1 MRTCSMCYSNLQIP
15 KLGLQSPSL
24 GLTSLGRRATITTI
38 SQPLLECFRSIQYS
52 DAPAKILDNQ
62 FLKHFVKVFGLDL
75 ETTGLSRKEGRIVE
89 IAVRDLHGGKN
100 SCFQTLV
107 NPEQHVPNS
116 HIHGITTD
124 MVTHSGVPRMAELI
138 PILVEYI
145 KSRQVP
151 GGHVILAAHNARC
164 FDVPFLLKEFS
175 CCSFDVPPDWLFLD
189 TLALAREL
197 RKLHGS
203 KALPKISLQ
212 GLREFYRIPLK
223 GSNHRAM
230 SDVNVL
236 SSILPNMTFDLKLG
250 VDDLL
255 QRTFKAS
262 ACNITRIR
270 T

>member
-1 MRTCSMCYSNLQIP
+1 
-15 KLGLQSPSL
+15 
-24 GLTSLGRRATITTI
+24 RATITTI

-52 DAPAKILDNQ
+52 DAPAKILDNE

-116 HIHGITTD
+116 HIHGIG
-124 MVTHSGVPRMAELI
+124 VTFRCPKALQEVIMMAELI
-138 PILVEYI
+138 PILVLSNTSKAAKYPE
-145 KSRQVP
+145 
-151 GGHVILAAHNARC
+151 GNVILAAHNARC
-164 FDVPFLLKEFS
+164 FDVPFLLKEFR

-203 KALPKISLQ
+203 RALPKISLQ
-212 GLREFYRIPLK
+212 GLREFYRIPLE

-255 QRTFKAS
+255 RRTFKAS
-262 ACNITRIR
+262 ACNITRTR

>member
-15 KLGLQSPSL
+15 KLGLQLPSL

-52 DAPAKILDNQ
+52 DAPAKILDNE

-116 HIHGITTD
+116 HIHGIG
-124 MVTHSGVPRMAELI
+124 VTFRCPKDGGVDSNPC
-138 PILVEYI
+138 LVEYI

-151 GGHVILAAHNARC
+151 GGQCYTCSSQCTLFRC
-164 FDVPFLLKEFS
+164 TIFAQGIQMLL
-175 CCSFDVPPDWLFLD
+175 
-189 TLALAREL
+189 
-197 RKLHGS
+197 
-203 KALPKISLQ
+203 I
-212 GLREFYRIPLK
+212 
-223 GSNHRAM
+223 
-230 SDVNVL
+230 
-236 SSILPNMTFDLKLG
+236 
-250 VDDLL
+250 
-255 QRTFKAS
+255 
-262 ACNITRIR
+262 
-270 T
+270 